1 MKGYKFCSANLLAEA
16 ISTGDIVEVERSGQI
31 GHVAAT
37 SLWSASCTKSGNY
50 INVHSNLKILICTL
64 DSNFQF

>member
-1 MKGYKFCSANLLAEA
+1 MKRYKICSTNLLAEA

-37 SLWSASCTKSGNY
+37 SL
-50 INVHSNLKILICTL
+50 
-64 DSNFQF
+64 